1 MSEPDPNEPD
11 PNEPDPNAPDQ
22 SRFDVAGF
30 DPAPH
35 DELGGWSMAR
45 VAALAEQAHS
55 GQVDKA
61 GRPYVEHPARV
72 ARLLADRSESV
83 LRQALGLLHDTV
95 EDTTLTLDQLARV
108 GLPPR
113 VVAGVEA
120 LTHRPGEPAEA
131 YYARVRVNADA
142 LAVKFADLDDNS
154 DPARLG
160 RLDIDT
166 RQRLEAKY
174 AHARMTLRDHTRRA

>member
-1 MSEPDPNEPD
+1 MSEPHQTEPH
-11 PNEPDPNAPDQ
+11 Q
-22 SRFDVAGF
+22 TRFDSTEF
-30 DPAPH
+30 DAKQL
-35 DELGGWSMAR
+35 DELGGWSLAG
-45 VAALAEQAHS
+45 VAALAAQAHA

-72 ARLLADRSESV
+72 ARLLADRSEPP

-95 EDTTLTLDQLARV
+95 EDTALTLDRLAQLR
-108 GLPPR
+108 LPPR

-120 LTHRPGEPAEA
+120 LTHRPDEPAEA
-131 YYARVRVNADA
+131 YYARIRVNPDA

-154 DPARLG
+154 DPERLR
-160 RLDIDT
+160 RLDADT

-174 AHARMTLRDHTRRA
+174 VHARASLGGPSQAPRRP